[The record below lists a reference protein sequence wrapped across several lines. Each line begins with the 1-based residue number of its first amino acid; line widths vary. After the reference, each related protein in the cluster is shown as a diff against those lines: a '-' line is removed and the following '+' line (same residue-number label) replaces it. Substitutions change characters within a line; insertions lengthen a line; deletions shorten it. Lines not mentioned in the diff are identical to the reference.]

1 MLSFVSSVLFY
12 THKAEI
18 LLTFLIFSLHVYLDS
33 ISSNLTTVQLESAGQ
48 KRNKTVNPE
57 L

>member
-18 LLTFLIFSLHVYLDS
+18 LLIFFIFSLHVYLDS
-33 ISSNLTTVQLESAGQ
+33 ISSNLTTVQFESAGQ